1 MGGFLLSDFPEV
13 ADSRAELFHIP
24 SCHYKDTKRTGHQL
38 LTWMRCG
45 CLLCFPKYPKTHHPK
60 SKNITPNPNNPKN
73 QTNTQTVCLH
83 PTRRR
88 FCSDR
93 GPFDD
98 VLVLA
103 NVAFQLYSVPQ
114 GCVSMSVGS
123 PGAPPVKWD
132 CELICP

>member
-1 MGGFLLSDFPEV
+1 MSQNFGLRIHKIHIYIYIYMGGFLLSDFPEV

-24 SCHYKDTKRTGHQL
+24 SCHYKDTKRTGQQL

-60 SKNITPNPNNPKN
+60 SKNITPNPNNLKN
-73 QTNTQTVCLH
+73 QTNTKTVCLD

-103 NVAFQLYSVPQ
+103 NVAFQLY
-114 GCVSMSVGS
+114 
-123 PGAPPVKWD
+123 
-132 CELICP
+132 